1 MLELAIEQSIL
12 VNNGYYSWYSKVQSW
27 SLHYAKI

>member
-27 SLHYAKI
+27 SL